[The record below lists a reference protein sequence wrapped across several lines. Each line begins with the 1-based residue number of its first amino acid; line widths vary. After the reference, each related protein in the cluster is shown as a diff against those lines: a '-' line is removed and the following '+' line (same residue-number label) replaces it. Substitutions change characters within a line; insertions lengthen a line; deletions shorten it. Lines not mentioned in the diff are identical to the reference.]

1 MFRGPV
7 GSGGNIRQLTESKEL
22 YIFEACLDSA
32 ACRRMQAAMD
42 AGLTEMAEVLDDEIE
57 VRDEVRRVA
66 SIEVDPAIV
75 AEIEQRFDDQLE
87 PIAAF
92 FGLNLSGREGAGFLR
107 YADGGFYRAHR
118 DRAFVASWPD
128 AARRAIALVVFLN
141 GSRDEGLEGAF
152 GGGALRVFVGD
163 HAIDVVPK
171 QGMLVAFPADLLHEV
186 LEVVGGTRDTIVDWL
201 YDGSASSSNFKVQ
214 TSK

>member
-1 MFRGPV
+1 MFRGPARA
-7 GSGGNIRQLTESKEL
+7 GDTIRQLTESKEL
-22 YIFEACLDSA
+22 YVLDGFLDVVT
-32 ACRRMQAAMD
+32 CRQIQDAMD
-42 AGLTEMAEVLDDEIE
+42 AGLTETAEVLDEEIE

-75 AEIEQRFDDQLE
+75 AEVEQRFDGQRE

-92 FGLNLSGREGAGFLR
+92 FGVALAGREGAGFLR

-118 DRAFVASWPD
+118 DRASVASWPD

-141 GSRDEGLEGAF
+141 GSRDQDPEGAF
-152 GGGALRVFVGD
+152 GGGALRLFAGHD
-163 HAIDVVPK
+163 AIDVVPRR
-171 QGMLVAFPADLLHEV
+171 GTLVAFPADLLHEV

-201 YDGSASSSNFKVQ
+201 YDGSASSSNFKMQ